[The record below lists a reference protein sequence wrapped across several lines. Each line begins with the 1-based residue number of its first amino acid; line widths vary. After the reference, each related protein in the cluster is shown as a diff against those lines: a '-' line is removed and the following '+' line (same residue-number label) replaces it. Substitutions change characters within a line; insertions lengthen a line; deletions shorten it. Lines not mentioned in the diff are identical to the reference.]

1 MKTHPKIKIFNS
13 DHSKNMLYEDRA
25 RPRRKSTVKTEAKV
39 KTKAGT

>member
-13 DHSKNMLYEDRA
+13 DHHKTCFMNDRA
-25 RPRRKSTVKTEAKV
+25 RPRRKATVKTEAKV